1 MKHILTTLLFTL
13 LALTT
18 QAQALTDTYWRNA
31 QTGEWLIGFTENH
44 VIYDCR
50 TWDIVARL
58 EKKDKHELTIAEG
71 GDTLNLS
78 VSKQKKGV
86 RKVRFGKDKP
96 VVCEAITT
104 KTLPDYPTRDER
116 TAFKDNGY
124 RSGDSVT
131 IYGWVKNRTPEMLE
145 QGGGKFADIAINN
158 FFTDEEEGFN
168 APLDSLGRYH
178 ITVPVLNAAQAYIDW
193 GRSNFETVLEP
204 GETYFFFYDAKTGQQ
219 LVMGKDAR
227 LQNELLAYPENF
239 SGNDIYAYYYR
250 VRKSK
255 VDLRS
260 LPDEEMLVFWDYLK
274 QDKATAD
281 SLLDLRMKEHP
292 NLSQRYA
299 QYLRNIYASRVG
311 CNLMQARYSAK
322 SDTLPAVYMDYV
334 TQECWNKMG
343 TPYTLYPDL
352 STFIR
357 DYFGY
362 AENMLPDSDAIDLVL
377 TLYQRGTI
385 TLSEEEHYAFLHY
398 KDEFN
403 QLSKSVEGRTQEDK
417 QTLVDA
423 FNKTE
428 TAALI
433 NKVFKRVQS
442 SLTVAAIVDEIQRT
456 SASVQCDSTLRDLY
470 AARTFYNYMDN
481 TRKPLPEEGIQW
493 VNENI
498 KMDFAR
504 QMVMTLHEKYDA
516 LLRKDFSNTTSLL
529 STDKLEGITE
539 GEQILRELIAPWKGK
554 IILIDVWG
562 TWCGPCRMAMK
573 HSQELYERMK
583 PYNMYFLY
591 LANRSDETS
600 WKNVIKEYNVNGE
613 NVGHVNLPAEQQDA
627 VERFLKVNSYPSYFL
642 INREGHLL
650 NINADPRNLDAFE
663 QLVKGMEEKKK

>member
-1 MKHILTTLLFTL
+1 MKTKLIPLL
-13 LALTT
+13 LALCAISA
-18 QAQALTDTYWRNA
+18 QAQTITDTYWRNA

-58 EKKDKHELTIAEG
+58 EKKDKHELTIADG

-86 RKVRFGKDKP
+86 RKVRFGKEKP

-131 IYGWVKNRTPEMLE
+131 IYGWVKDRTPEMLE

-158 FFTDEEEGFN
+158 FFTDEEESFN

-193 GRSNFETVLEP
+193 GRSNFETVFEP

-260 LPDEEMLVFWDYLK
+260 LPDEEMLVFLDYLK

-311 CNLMQARYSAK
+311 CNLMQASYSAK

-362 AENMLPDSDAIDLVL
+362 AENMLPNSDAIDLVL

-385 TLSEEEHYAFLHY
+385 TLSEEEHHAFLHY

-403 QLSKSVEGRTQEDK
+403 QLSKSVECRTQEDK
-417 QTLVDA
+417 QALVDA

-428 TAALI
+428 TVALI

-442 SLTVAAIVDEIQRT
+442 SLTIAAIEDEIQRT

-493 VNENI
+493 MNENI

-529 STDKLEGITE
+529 STDKLEGLTE

-591 LANRSDETS
+591 LANRSGETS

-627 VERFLKVNSYPSYFL
+627 VEQFLKVNSYPSYFL

-663 QLVKGMEEKKK
+663 QLVKGMEE